1 MERIMLVEDDQQII
15 ANISQTLRKW
25 QYEPVVV
32 KDWNRVA
39 EEVAASQSD
48 LVLCD
53 ITLPTFD
60 GFYWIQEVRKK
71 SAVPIIVISAADID
85 ANVMHAVS
93 AGADDYIMKPF
104 SGAVLLAKIQ
114 AILRRNKPQVGR
126 QLAFAGASF
135 NSLTNELAKDGQ
147 AVQLTPTEGAM
158 LQILLRQK
166 GQAVSK
172 REILE
177 LLWQGGK
184 YLNENTLN
192 VNVSRLRGKLHQ
204 LDLDKQLLTERGVGY
219 RIVD

>member
-1 MERIMLVEDDQQII
+1 MERIMLVEDDRQII

-39 EEVAASQSD
+39 EEAVASQPD

-114 AILRRNKPQVGR
+114 AILRRYKPQVGR

-219 RIVD
+219 GIVD

>member
-135 NSLTNELAKDGQ
+135 NSLTNELVKDGQ